1 MKKGLVNKFIF
12 ILKMTTISNDK
23 NLCNIVNTL
32 AKDLNKCNL
41 KCKQNESVTVH
52 PPQKGCFTTICYTPK
67 NASGTIS
74 LTKTPLSTKKTV
86 TTDAN
91 LVTIPANAI
100 IDQIDFFGINGFVT
114 KGTFSIGLGQLN
126 DAIMMPLIESSDSTI
141 ALDKS
146 GGCRQFISSAANG
159 KNSKNLV
166 LFQSNINIVLEH
178 PITSGTLQVVIYYR
192 MKPSS
197 D

>member
-1 MKKGLVNKFIF
+1 
-12 ILKMTTISNDK
+12 MTTISNDK
-23 NLCNIVNTL
+23 NLCNVVNTL
-32 AKDLNKCNL
+32 VKDLNKCKL
-41 KCKQNESVTVH
+41 KCSSNLSQTNQNSKKDTKEAS
-52 PPQKGCFTTICYTPK
+52 FTTICYTPK

-74 LTKTPLSTKKTV
+74 LTKTPISSKKTV
-86 TTDAN
+86 TTDQN
-91 LVTIPANAI
+91 LVTIPGNAI
-100 IDQIDFFGINGFVT
+100 IDQIDFFGINGFMT

-126 DAIMMPLIESSDSTI
+126 DAIMMPLIESADSTI

-166 LFQSNINIVLEH
+166 LFQSNINVVLEH
-178 PITSGTLQVVIYYR
+178 PITSGSLQVIIYYR